1 MTDKE
6 IYWIENK
13 TLSLLITTNCNQNC
27 IMCPQHLNDDS
38 IDHDSNVENIISK
51 IKKLNCKEIYITGG
65 EPFLKSKLIDKL
77 FLATKKEK
85 ITILTNGS
93 IMPSEIVL
101 KSMRVNLCI
110 PLYASYDDLHNS
122 MTGEKNFYK
131 VIKNLIDISVYK
143 VPIELRFVITNLNYK
158 NMLDFAEFVSRNL
171 PFVSNIAFMGIE
183 LMENAFF
190 NTDKLWINPQSYM
203 TDLCKAIDYLEI
215 FEMPVSIYNI
225 PLCLIPEKYY
235 NLTYKSISEWK
246 REYLSFCNSCKYV
259 KECGGFFT
267 SCTDKY
273 KEIIKE
279 PIL

>member
-38 IDHDSNVENIISK
+38 IDHDYILEKIISK
-51 IKKLNCKEIYITGG
+51 IGKLHCKEIYITGG
-65 EPFLKSKLIDKL
+65 EPFLKSKLIDEI

-101 KSMRVNLCI
+101 KSKRVNLCI
-110 PLYASYDDLHNS
+110 PLYASYDDLHNL
-122 MTGEKNFYK
+122 MTGGKNFYK

-171 PFVSNIAFMGIE
+171 PFVSNIAFMGME

-190 NTDKLWINPQSYM
+190 NTDKLWLNPQSYM
-203 TDLCKAIDYLEI
+203 SDLCKAIDYLEI

-246 REYLSFCNSCKYV
+246 REYLNFCNSCKYV
-259 KECGGFFT
+259 KDCGGFFA

-279 PIL
+279 PVL